1 MTEKD
6 MKKMTRYQLLELL
19 IIQSEQ
25 VKDLQ
30 KKLEEVQKELD
41 AQEIQMAVVG
51 SIAEASMQLG
61 GIFDAAQRTAD
72 IYLNT
77 VKERVVLIEEHA
89 NREAERIIREAQE
102 KARQILEDAENWP
115 GTDEMLRTYQNGMGR
130 V

>member
-6 MKKMTRYQLLELL
+6 MKKLTRYQLLELL

-30 KKLEEVQKELD
+30 KKLEDLQKELD
-41 AQEIQMAVVG
+41 TQEIQMAVVG

-61 GIFDAAQRTAD
+61 GIFEAAQRTAD

-89 NREAERIIREAQE
+89 NREAERIIREAEE

-115 GTDEMLRTYQNGMGR
+115 GMDEMLRTYQNGNNQ

>member
-6 MKKMTRYQLLELL
+6 MKKLTRYQLLELL

-30 KKLEEVQKELD
+30 KKLEEAQKELD
-41 AQEIQMAVVG
+41 TQEIQMAVVG

-61 GIFDAAQRTAD
+61 GIFEAAQRTAD

>member
-6 MKKMTRYQLLELL
+6 MKKLTRYQLLELL

-30 KKLEEVQKELD
+30 KKLEEAQKELD
-41 AQEIQMAVVG
+41 DQEIQMAVVG

-61 GIFDAAQRTAD
+61 GIFEAAQRTAD
-72 IYLNT
+72 IYLKA
-77 VKERVVLIEEHA
+77 VKERVALIEEHA
-89 NREAERIIREAQE
+89 NREAERILMEAKR
-102 KARQILEDAENWP
+102 KASMLLEDAENWP
-115 GTDEMLRTYQNGMGR
+115 GMDEMLRTYENGTEQ

>member
-6 MKKMTRYQLLELL
+6 MKKLTRYQLLELL

-30 KKLEEVQKELD
+30 KKLEEAQKELD
-41 AQEIQMAVVG
+41 TQEIQMAVVG

-61 GIFDAAQRTAD
+61 GIFEAAQRTAD

-89 NREAERIIREAQE
+89 NREAERIIREALE

-115 GTDEMLRTYQNGMGR
+115 GTEEMLRTYQNGMGR